1 MRSRLL
7 VGVVAVLVGFGVYR
21 WMSGGHPTATPS
33 NVPEKHAAQ
42 NDSSQAQTAPEAPG
56 RATASTASTPS
67 QATAVKT
74 PAALAHTAPAQASA
88 PTQATAPAPAP
99 APTPTPTASP
109 IADGCH
115 SMTFSHQAAE
125 GHEDGEA
132 CLYHKNLIKL
142 VGVAGEINPKTVCVR
157 VNGKPAKFKFVPA
170 KPEAQV
176 LLGSIA
182 GPTTKISVTFC
193 TGKMT
198 CAADCTVPKDDFM
211 EAIGGAETDEDLFTD
226 RASKVGWK
234 KGKNPQKEE
243 ETLRR
248 ELAELKKNLKDELK
262 KGSLFEGWELG
273 NTAPASCGRAHAAQR

>member
-1 MRSRLL
+1 MRSRLFI
-7 VGVVAVLVGFGVYR
+7 GVVAVLVGFGIYR
-21 WMSGGHPTATPS
+21 WMSGGRPTTPA
-33 NVPEKHAAQ
+33 PEI
-42 NDSSQAQTAPEAPG
+42 EAPG
-56 RATASTASTPS
+56 RDTASTPS
-67 QATAVKT
+67 QPET
-74 PAALAHTAPAQASA
+74 TAPAAAPSNAPVPTAA
-88 PTQATAPAPAP
+88 PTAAKTATIPPLTPATQANAPSANPAAPTPVPPAPAA
-99 APTPTPTASP
+99 APV
-109 IADGCH
+109 ADSCH

-142 VGVAGEINPKTVCVR
+142 AGVSGEINPKTVCVR

-176 LLGSIA
+176 LLGSLA

-262 KGSLFEGWELG
+262 KGSLFEGWELST
-273 NTAPASCGRAHAAQR
+273 TAPASCGRAHAAQR